1 MASSSVSARQRLE
14 RALEFL
20 DPFDGRVRP
29 LVRHR
34 TEGSESLHL
43 RAHGI
48 MPPHGTPLAP
58 KCRSLGGDPP
68 LSHANICVGRVSK
81 VPRKGTHN
89 DHRQPSL
96 TSLGYG
102 TSVLGQVLQNARPQ
116 RPRWRRPVAML
127 ASRRSEDSFEFLDI
141 TSPSGCRLG
150 T

>member
-43 RAHGI
+43 RAHVI
-48 MPPHGTPLAP
+48 MPPHETPFAP

-68 LSHANICVGRVSK
+68 PFAREYLRWTRLEGAAQGHA
-81 VPRKGTHN
+81 
-89 DHRQPSL
+89 
-96 TSLGYG
+96 
-102 TSVLGQVLQNARPQ
+102 
-116 RPRWRRPVAML
+116 
-127 ASRRSEDSFEFLDI
+127 
-141 TSPSGCRLG
+141 
-150 T
+150 

>member
-14 RALEFL
+14 RVLEFL

-43 RAHGI
+43 LAHVI

-68 LSHANICVGRVSK
+68 LSHSAYLRWTRLE

-96 TSLGYG
+96 TPLGYG
-102 TSVLGQVLQNARPQ
+102 T
-116 RPRWRRPVAML
+116 
-127 ASRRSEDSFEFLDI
+127 
-141 TSPSGCRLG
+141 
-150 T
+150 